1 MSKSSKM
8 PYSMMFIPVEEDL
21 KSLENE
27 MCSSLSLA
35 ILKMSKACLTALID
49 SRSLSK
55 EQLTERIEEMY
66 NMTQLSFAQAQKQTE
81 TVH

>member
-8 PYSMMFIPVEEDL
+8 PYSMMFVPVEEDL

>member
-35 ILKMSKACLTALID
+35 ILKMSSACLTALID
-49 SRSLSK
+49 SKSLSK
-55 EQLTERIEEMY
+55 DQLTERIEEMY

>member
-1 MSKSSKM
+1 MSKSIKM
-8 PYSMMFIPVEEDL
+8 PYSMMFVPVEEDL

-49 SRSLSK
+49 SKSLSK
-55 EQLTERIEEMY
+55 DQLTERIEEMY
-66 NMTQLSFAQAQKQTE
+66 NMTQLSVAQAQKQTE

>member
-8 PYSMMFIPVEEDL
+8 PYSMMFIHVEEDL

-49 SRSLSK
+49 SKSLSK
-55 EQLTERIEEMY
+55 DQLTERIEEMY
-66 NMTQLSFAQAQKQTE
+66 NMTQLSVAQAQKQTE

>member
-1 MSKSSKM
+1 MSKMGKM
-8 PYSMMFIPVEEDL
+8 PYSMMFVPVEEDL

>member
-49 SRSLSK
+49 SKSLSK